1 MSKRTNRIL
10 ELLTDKGQLEVSL
23 LADLLDV
30 SKVTIRKDLNELE
43 QKGIIV
49 REHGLAVLRS
59 RDDINGRMAY
69 HYEEKKKIAAEA
81 AKLVNDGD
89 TIIIE
94 SGSCCALLAETLTST
109 KKDLTIITNSS
120 FIIDFIR
127 GRSDFQI
134 VLLGG
139 IYQQDAQVMVGPM
152 VRQCV
157 QNFCVDLLFIGAD
170 GYSPR
175 HGFMNQD
182 QMRAQTASDMSAQTE
197 RVVVLTE
204 SDKFNKHG
212 VVPLNLQ
219 NDHICVITDSSLS
232 SVCERVL
239 LSNGID
245 VIKTGTYG
253 EKL

>member
-10 ELLTDKGQLEVSL
+10 ELLTDKGQLEVSS

-94 SGSCCALLAETLTST
+94 SGASRAARRDADQHEKRSNHYHQQLVYHRLYTRPFGLPDCPA
-109 KKDLTIITNSS
+109 
-120 FIIDFIR
+120 
-127 GRSDFQI
+127 GRNLSA
-134 VLLGG
+134 GCPG
-139 IYQQDAQVMVGPM
+139 YG
-152 VRQCV
+152 
-157 QNFCVDLLFIGAD
+157 GAD
-170 GYSPR
+170 GPPVCPELLRGSAVYRRRRLFSPT
-175 HGFMNQD
+175 H
-182 QMRAQTASDMSAQTE
+182 
-197 RVVVLTE
+197 L
-204 SDKFNKHG
+204 
-212 VVPLNLQ
+212 
-219 NDHICVITDSSLS
+219 
-232 SVCERVL
+232 
-239 LSNGID
+239 
-245 VIKTGTYG
+245 
-253 EKL
+253 